1 MKHILFILTF
11 LLAVLTSAA
20 QVNVSGTVVEEGSK
34 EPLTGASVI
43 LRNAEGKIKKYAT
56 SDTNGKFSISS
67 PEIKGHTLDV
77 SMMGFAKQTVKL
89 DSVQLPVTIIMEA
102 AATMLKE
109 VAVKADRIRE
119 QGDTITYNV
128 GSFAQAQDR
137 SIGDVL
143 KRMPGIDVAS
153 NGKIQYQGRTLT
165 SFTLKGLICSEANM
179 VLPQMV

>member
-1 MKHILFILTF
+1 MPRLIVILTF
-11 LLAVLTSAA
+11 VLAALTSAA
-20 QVNVSGTVVEEGSK
+20 QINVSGVVVEEGSN

-56 SDTNGKFSISS
+56 SDANGKFSIST
-67 PEIKGHTLDV
+67 PVIKGYSLDV
-77 SMMGFAKQTVKL
+77 SMMSFAKHTVKL
-89 DSVQLPVTIIMEA
+89 DSVQLPVKIVMEA
-102 AATMLKE
+102 SATMLKE

-143 KRMPGIDVAS
+143 KRMRALM
-153 NGKIQYQGRTLT
+153 YQTPARY
-165 SFTLKGLICSEANM
+165 SIRARI
-179 VLPQMV
+179 

>member
-1 MKHILFILTF
+1 MKKILFILGF
-11 LLAVLTSAA
+11 VLTALTSVA
-20 QVNVSGTVVEEGSK
+20 QVNVSGTVLEGGT
-34 EPLTGASVI
+34 EQTLTGASVI

-56 SDTNGKFSISS
+56 SDAKGNFSIST
-67 PEIKGHTLDV
+67 PEIKGYTLDV
-77 SMMGFAKQTVKL
+77 SMMGFAKQSVKL

-143 KRMPGIDVAS
+143 KRMPGIDVS
-153 NGKIQYQGRTLT
+153 NSGKI
-165 SFTLKGLICSEANM
+165 
-179 VLPQMV
+179 